1 MSVPVDKCGFV
12 EIWIVGQFPLQS
24 GSSVVLKE
32 VLTEYFGVWKHF
44 WKRFR
49 QDNHTT
55 HPAGD
60 VGRKKGKFGK
70 VIQRLDEIRAWPLS
84 FWNNSQW
91 FKNRRYLNRRFWPG
105 LDSWGNILIS
115 ARPCRVTQGESE
127 EDMKY
132 YIVKETKYGKEY
144 KRYKRIDGFSK
155 KQRLML
161 EIF

>member
-60 VGRKKGKFGK
+60 AGRKKGKLEKLYRGWMK
-70 VIQRLDEIRAWPLS
+70 S
-84 FWNNSQW
+84 
-91 FKNRRYLNRRFWPG
+91 G
-105 LDSWGNILIS
+105 LDHCLFETIANDLKIGDTLTD
-115 ARPCRVTQGESE
+115 AFGRVW
-127 EDMKY
+127 
-132 YIVKETKYGKEY
+132 IVEV
-144 KRYKRIDGFSK
+144 
-155 KQRLML
+155 
-161 EIF
+161 IF